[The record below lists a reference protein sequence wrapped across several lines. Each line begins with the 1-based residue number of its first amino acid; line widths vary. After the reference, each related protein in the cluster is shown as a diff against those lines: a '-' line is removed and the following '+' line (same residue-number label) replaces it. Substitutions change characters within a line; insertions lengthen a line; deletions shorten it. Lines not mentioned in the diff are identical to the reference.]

1 MQFNQQHVIC
11 FSAMQELDVAYAH
24 PSTFFE
30 WPYRR
35 SKKSHNGDL
44 TAVKM
49 FSGAQFLGC
58 KTGGW
63 QPSAKIALVCLYRVS
78 GSSSPLLFF
87 ATNQYFHG
95 GNMRVSELFLRQ
107 EYFHVRNIFMSGIFS
122 WRKYESV
129 RIIFI
134 SGIFSCQKYFHVR
147 NIFMAEI

>member
-1 MQFNQQHVIC
+1 MPSLIRC
-11 FSAMQELDVAYAH
+11 GIYTH
-24 PSTFFE
+24 PSTCFE
-30 WPYRR
+30 WPHRR
-35 SKKSHNGDL
+35 SKKSHKGDL

-63 QPSAKIALVCLYRVS
+63 QRSAKIALVCLYRVS

-122 WRKYESV
+122 
-129 RIIFI
+129 
-134 SGIFSCQKYFHVR
+134 CPDYFHVR
-147 NIFMAEI
+147 NTFYGGSMSLSGTRFLGHSYPSSALQCFSC

>member
-1 MQFNQQHVIC
+1 M
-11 FSAMQELDVAYAH
+11 AYAH
-24 PSTFFE
+24 PSTRLE

-35 SKKSHNGDL
+35 SKKSLKGDL

-95 GNMRVSELFLRQ
+95 GNMRVSELFSYQ
-107 EYFHVRNIFMSGIFS
+107 EYFHVRNIFMLGMFS
-122 WRKYESV
+122 YRIYESV
-129 RIIFI
+129 RNISM
-134 SGIFSCQKYFHVR
+134 SGIFSCQEYFHGGKMSLLGTRFLEHYYPSRVPQC
-147 NIFMAEI
+147 FAS